1 MDWTKLVGELKG
13 VEYHRGIVTPATK
26 PFRISFAAGLTDVEV
41 ARIERDYG
49 LSFPPDLRAF
59 LQTAL
64 PVSDGFPDWRNSSDK
79 SLEPWLDAPKR
90 GVLFDVEHA
99 EFWLEDWGVRP
110 DSMARAKE
118 VAAKFID
125 AAPQLIPVFAH
136 RMLPSE
142 PHLEGNPVF
151 SVHQTDII
159 YYGFDLDDYLR
170 HEFRLP
176 GRRPWPEHVRT
187 IELWSKLL

>member
-1 MDWTKLVGELKG
+1 M
-13 VEYHRGIVTPATK
+13 
-26 PFRISFAAGLTDVEV
+26 
-41 ARIERDYG
+41 
-49 LSFPPDLRAF
+49 
-59 LQTAL
+59 
-64 PVSDGFPDWRNSSDK
+64 
-79 SLEPWLDAPKR
+79 
-90 GVLFDVEHA
+90 
-99 EFWLEDWGVRP
+99 
-110 DSMARAKE
+110 
-118 VAAKFID
+118 
-125 AAPQLIPVFAH
+125 IPVFAH